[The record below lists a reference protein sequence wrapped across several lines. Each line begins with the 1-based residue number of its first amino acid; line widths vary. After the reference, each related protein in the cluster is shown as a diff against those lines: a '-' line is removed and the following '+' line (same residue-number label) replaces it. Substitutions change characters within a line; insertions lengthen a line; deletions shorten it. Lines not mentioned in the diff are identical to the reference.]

1 MNQTIDDSVAGI
13 INLYKPPATST
24 AKYVYRLRPVF
35 GIRKV
40 GHAGT
45 LDPFADG
52 VVLACLG
59 SATKL
64 VERLM
69 SLPKHYR
76 TSLRLG
82 VTNQT
87 LDTEQPFLPVPNAA
101 PASPHDLDQALA
113 QLHGEI
119 DQVPPAFSAVK
130 IKGVRSYRLARQGLP
145 VHIEPRRVHVYS
157 IRILD
162 YAWPRLD
169 LEIHCARG
177 TYIRAIARDLGQH
190 LGCGACCEAL
200 TRIAVGPFHVQDA
213 VNLHS
218 ANEADVR
225 AALLPLEE
233 AKRRLQDLPP
243 DPIPS
248 TDRQDT

>member
-1 MNQTIDDSVAGI
+1 MNQTTDDSVAGI
-13 INLYKPPATST
+13 INLYKPPADTT
-24 AKYVYRLRPVF
+24 AKHVYRLRPIF

-59 SATKL
+59 RATKL

-82 VTNQT
+82 VTNRSF
-87 LDTEQPFLPVPNAA
+87 DTEFPFLPVPNAA
-101 PASPHDLDQALA
+101 PASPHDLDCALA
-113 QLHGEI
+113 QLRGEI
-119 DQVPPAFSAVK
+119 EQVPPAFSAVK
-130 IKGVRSYRLARQGLP
+130 IKGVRSYRLARQGTP
-145 VHIEPRRVHVYS
+145 VPIKPKRVHVYS

-162 YAWPRLD
+162 YVWPRLD

-177 TYIRAIARDLGQH
+177 TYIRAIARDLGQS

-200 TRIAVGPFHVQDA
+200 TRIAVGPFHIQDA
-213 VNLHS
+213 VNLRTDDDD
-218 ANEADVR
+218 AVR
-225 AALLPLEE
+225 AALLPLADAKQRLE
-233 AKRRLQDLPP
+233 ALSQNSIPP
-243 DPIPS
+243 PGHEG
-248 TDRQDT
+248 T